1 MNNFTNKIDLKFFI
15 FCFLIMYYRYIGHGD
30 NAKSALLY
38 SRVNKL
44 GHSQCIDKNNITSR
58 TNVTFIENIEGFT
71 AAKMETLLFNAYTYF
86 INNDKQQ
93 RIPTDTEYNSYK
105 KLIIFLGKRRLNEVM
120 SAYNSSNNCV
130 GLKEYDGIYRFVYFS
145 KN

>member
-15 FCFLIMYYRYIGHGD
+15 FCFLIMYFRYIGHGD

-44 GHSQCIDKNNITSR
+44 GHTGTIDKNDITSR
-58 TNVTFIENIEGFT
+58 TNVVFISNIEGYS
-71 AAKMETLLFNAYTYF
+71 AAKMENLIFNTFMYNK
-86 INNDKQQ
+86 IEDKQQ
-93 RIPTDTEYNSYK
+93 NIPTETEYNSYK
-105 KLIIFLGKRRLNEVM
+105 KLVIFLGKCKLKEVI
-120 SAYNSSNNCV
+120 SAFNSSNSCI
-130 GLKEYDGIYRFVYFS
+130 GLKEAEGVYRFVYFS

>member
-71 AAKMETLLFNAYTYF
+71 AAKG
-86 INNDKQQ
+86 
-93 RIPTDTEYNSYK
+93 NSV
-105 KLIIFLGKRRLNEVM
+105 I
-120 SAYNSSNNCV
+120 
-130 GLKEYDGIYRFVYFS
+130 
-145 KN
+145 